1 MSTNVQGGGLAH
13 KTIDVTNVAQSQD
26 LQGLRNKTDSNSPH
40 FINKFSAN
48 AQSRNAYQSISKSVE
63 KGAAS
68 RNYERRHVYS
78 SLEA

>member
-48 AQSRNAYQSISKSVE
+48 AQSRNAY
-63 KGAAS
+63 
-68 RNYERRHVYS
+68 
-78 SLEA
+78 